1 MDLENLDCGLSP
13 DEQSPYIELE
23 TGLQFSSDASFVK
36 SGEIGR
42 IDASLESKYTKPQT
56 TLRYFPD
63 GMRNCYNLSV
73 RQGTCYL
80 IRVTSNYGN
89 YDGFNVS
96 PRFDLYIGLN
106 FWVTMDLE
114 RHINRDSTEEIIH
127 IYQTQTHWMYPSDI
141 YDRIWVP
148 YFEPEW
154 RQISTTIKLNNS
166 NYYFVPQDVLMTAAI
181 PANVSARLSFTKDLE
196 FPNEKLY
203 MYFHFSGVQA
213 FQANQTREFSILWNG
228 ELIYSPMSLEYL
240 QVDTLFKMTPSLCE
254 VGKCL
259 LELERLK
266 NSTLPPLLSAIEVFA
281 VVNFTQSETNKD
293 DVIAIQNIKTTHGLS
308 RISWQGDPCVPPQF
322 LWDGLT
328 CDSFNVS
335 MPPRITSL

>member
-1 MDLENLDCGLSP
+1 MNQQKLFGNDIMAF
-13 DEQSPYIELE
+13 Y
-23 TGLQFSSDASFVK
+23 SFN
-36 SGEIGR
+36 SARLMIQDFGQCR
-42 IDASLESKYTKPQT
+42 
-56 TLRYFPD
+56 
-63 GMRNCYNLSV
+63 
-73 RQGTCYL
+73 
-80 IRVTSNYGN
+80 
-89 YDGFNVS
+89 
-96 PRFDLYIGLN
+96 
-106 FWVTMDLE
+106 
-114 RHINRDSTEEIIH
+114 
-127 IYQTQTHWMYPSDI
+127 YPSDI

-293 DVIAIQNIKTTHGLS
+293 DGTFIN
-308 RISWQGDPCVPPQF
+308 
-322 LWDGLT
+322 
-328 CDSFNVS
+328 
-335 MPPRITSL
+335 